1 LRLTAGQNDAI
12 FNNASTFKVEMDDT
26 TKILNDAS
34 PRTLVVLDELG
45 RGTSS
50 HDGTAIAFAVLH
62 HLASRKSCIGF
73 FASHYNLSD
82 FTNHS
87 KCAFRSEM
95 LAQCNF
101 GAASDHATWPL

>member
-1 LRLTAGQNDAI
+1 
-12 FNNASTFKVEMDDT
+12 MDDT

-87 KCAFRSEM
+87 KCAFRFERR
-95 LAQCNF
+95 AQSDPH
-101 GAASDHATWPL
+101 AAFDHAIWLL